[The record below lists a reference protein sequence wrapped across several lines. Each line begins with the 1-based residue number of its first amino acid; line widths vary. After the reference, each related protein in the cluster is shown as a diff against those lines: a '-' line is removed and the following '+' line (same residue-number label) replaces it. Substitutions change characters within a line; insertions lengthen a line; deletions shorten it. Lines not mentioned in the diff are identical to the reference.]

1 METDFLVIGSGIAGL
16 TYAIDASAYGRVTV
30 ITKKDTPETN
40 TNYAQGGIAA
50 ALSPTDS
57 IESHIKDTLEVGDG
71 LCNLESV
78 KLIATEAPSVIR
90 ELSALG
96 VDFFKTPDGKIDL
109 GREGGHSQNRIVHT
123 KDATGK
129 TIENVLIKTVQERG
143 VSLFEHCL
151 VLDLIL
157 KANKCIG
164 VWVLK
169 EGEVLPF
176 FASSVIMATG
186 GIGNIYLHTTNSP
199 IASGDGISMAYRAG
213 AFIGNMEFIQFHPTA
228 FYGKK
233 IEGRAFL
240 LSESVRGEGGVL
252 KTQNGCEFMDK
263 YDSRG
268 DLAPRDIVA
277 RAIHSELKKRQEQYV
292 LLDITHLTES
302 KIKDR
307 FPTIY
312 ETCCSLGVNPANEPI
327 PVIPVAHY
335 LCGGIVVDMDS
346 RTNISNLLAIGESA
360 HTGVHGANRLASNSL
375 LESIVFAH
383 RATKAIFNTQAKRV
397 ETIQKIDKQIGKDIW
412 DTNLIKDY
420 LFKVKKLMW
429 EKVGIIRND
438 KELTEAQTE
447 IGQCKL
453 EIEKLY
459 ACYSPTLQLVELRN
473 IVTTALLVIECALRR
488 KESRGL
494 HYNINY
500 PSRNDLDYKKD
511 TIIVSPVPKPVPT
524 RDWSGGNGISHK
536 I

>member
-16 TYAIDASAYGRVTV
+16 TFAMDASAHSRVTV

-57 IESHIKDTLEVGDG
+57 VELHIKDTLEVGDG
-71 LCNLESV
+71 LCNSESV
-78 KLIATEAPSVIR
+78 NLIATQAPSVIM

-96 VDFFKTPDGKIDL
+96 VDFYKTPDNKIDL

-129 TIENVLIKTVQERG
+129 TIENVLIKTVKERG

-157 KANKCIG
+157 EDNKCIG

-176 FASSVIMATG
+176 FASSVIIATG

-213 AFIGNMEFIQFHPTA
+213 AVIGNMEFIQFHPTA

-233 IEGRAFL
+233 IDGRAFL
-240 LSESVRGEGGVL
+240 LSEAIRGEGGIL
-252 KTQNGCEFMDK
+252 KTQNGCKFMDK

-277 RAIHSELKKRQEQYV
+277 RAIHSELKKRQEPYV
-292 LLDITHLTES
+292 LLDITHLSES

-312 ETCCSLGVNPANEPI
+312 KTCCGLGINPANNPI
-327 PVIPVAHY
+327 PVVPAAHY
-335 LCGGIVVDMDS
+335 VCGGIVVDMES
-346 RTNISNLLAIGESA
+346 RTNIPNLLAIGESA

-383 RATKAIFNTQAKRV
+383 RAARKIKN
-397 ETIQKIDKQIGKDIW
+397 QKSKIKNSSFKIPVSFPDKEGDTDI
-412 DTNLIKDY
+412 IRDY
-420 LFKVKKLMW
+420 LFKIKKIMW

-438 KELTEAQTE
+438 KELAEAQTE
-447 IGQCKL
+447 IGQYKL

-459 ACYSPTLQLVELRN
+459 PLYRQTVELVELRN
-473 IVTTALLVIECALRR
+473 IVTTASLVIECALRR

-500 PSRNDLDYKKD
+500 SSRNDLEYKKD
-511 TIIVSPVPKPVPT
+511 TIIAGQSY
-524 RDWSGGNGISHK
+524 R
-536 I
+536 